1 MAAGV
6 GISNKEFIIVLYDCD
21 LDTLTVSAHVPV
33 RTPTEIFLAASFQLW
48 IVLHYRRYCRN
59 MRDKNDFIVESQLT
73 SGSHNFVKKQ
83 DVLHIYQTLSSY
95 QENNV
100 DCQVRTPAEETSHG
114 VYLHLPKRPR
124 VN

>member
-1 MAAGV
+1 
-6 GISNKEFIIVLYDCD
+6 
-21 LDTLTVSAHVPV
+21 
-33 RTPTEIFLAASFQLW
+33 
-48 IVLHYRRYCRN
+48 
-59 MRDKNDFIVESQLT
+59 MRDINDFIVESQLT

-83 DVLHIYQTLSSY
+83 DVLHIYQKLSSY

-100 DCQVRTPAEETSHG
+100 DCQVRTPAEERSHG